1 MNDKGKFSMVPEKS
15 KLHVLMNASRVVRR
29 WFCMQVVGARSLLQL
44 IFLSG
49 YWHTDTVNCLGGRV
63 RQRLAR
69 LALEWVTKLHDISIT
84 CNSLSGET
92 FKLEPRPLGASLEA
106 TV

>member
-1 MNDKGKFSMVPEKS
+1 M
-15 KLHVLMNASRVVRR
+15 RVVG
-29 WFCMQVVGARSLLQL
+29 VRSLLQL
-44 IFLSG
+44 IVLSG
-49 YWHTDTVNCLGGRV
+49 YWHTDTINCLGGRV

-84 CNSLSGET
+84 CNSHSGET
-92 FKLEPRPLGASLEA
+92 FKFEPKPLGVSLEA